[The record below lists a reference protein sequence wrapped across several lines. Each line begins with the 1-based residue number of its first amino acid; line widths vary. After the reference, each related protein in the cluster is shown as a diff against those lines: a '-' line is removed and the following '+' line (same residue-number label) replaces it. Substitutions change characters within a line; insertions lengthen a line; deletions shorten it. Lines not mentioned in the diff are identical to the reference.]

1 MSNDKLKN
9 KISNM
14 KNRIL
19 SLIFAAA
26 LCLCIKPVNA
36 FDRAYTMGDK
46 IDSSPLIVYAN
57 VLEARELVVKKKKV
71 KDQEEIVGDYLY
83 RLKVLEVVKGSS
95 RIKEITVIQSP
106 EFRADLRYFAEG
118 QNVIVFLKPNNS
130 SGKVLSRYR
139 LPKRAYYECFANKQ
153 GVVEVSDSSREFY
166 LGSIKK
172 YISAKRAKRSKRA
185 AEWASLLINAP
196 DELKEN
202 ALLELS
208 TRPYYPALNTFV
220 RYLGEENLTSL
231 AYKNLKNF
239 PPNSLEARL
248 DSLMK
253 FQKSDSRLVK
263 VNLLKLVSHI
273 HDDKVFKFLQRSLK
287 DDKFEV
293 RATAAQSLEGW
304 TDKKAV
310 KSLKKALND
319 DDDYV
324 RQAAYQALIAQGFKI
339 EKREDFRY
347 KILQEPGKKN

>member
-1 MSNDKLKN
+1 MKN
-9 KISNM
+9 KIIIFGFVF
-14 KNRIL
+14 IL
-19 SLIFAAA
+19 PLILLQHKA
-26 LCLCIKPVNA
+26 LA

-83 RLKVLEVVKGSS
+83 RLKVLEVVKGNP
-95 RIKEITVIQSP
+95 RIKEVRVIQSP
-106 EFRADLRYFAEG
+106 EFRADPRYFAEG
-118 QNVIVFLKPNNS
+118 QNVIAFLKPNS
-130 SGKVLSRYR
+130 LSGKFLSRYR
-139 LPKRAYYECFANKQ
+139 LPRMVYYECFANKQ
-153 GVVEVSDSSREFY
+153 GVMSVSDSSREFY

-172 YISAKRAKRSKRA
+172 YFSAKRARRSARPA
-185 AEWASLLINAP
+185 LWASLLENSP

-239 PPNSLEARL
+239 PPDSLEARL
-248 DSLMK
+248 DSLMR
-253 FQKSDSRLVK
+253 FWKSDSRLVK
-263 VNLLKLVSHI
+263 VNLLKLVSPI
-273 HDDKVFKFLQRSLK
+273 HDNKVFKFLQKSLK

-293 RATAAQSLEGW
+293 RATAAKSLEGW

-324 RQAAYQALIAQGFKI
+324 RQAAYEALTKQGFQI
-339 EKREDFRY
+339 EKKDDLTY
-347 KILQEPGKKN
+347 KILQEPGKSK

>member
-1 MSNDKLKN
+1 MKN
-9 KISNM
+9 KT
-14 KNRIL
+14 IL
-19 SLIFAAA
+19 SIILSTLWLSAQ
-26 LCLCIKPVNA
+26 PVRA
-36 FDRAYTMGDK
+36 FDRVYTMGDK

-57 VLEARELVVKKKKV
+57 VQEAKELAAKKKKNSGP
-71 KDQEEIVGDYLY
+71 EEIVGDYLY
-83 RLKVLEVVKGSS
+83 RLKVLEVVKGSPK
-95 RIKEITVIQSP
+95 IKEVMVIQSP
-106 EFRADLRYFAEG
+106 EFRADPRYFTLG
-118 QNVIVFLKPNNS
+118 QNVIAFLKPNS
-130 SGKVLSRYR
+130 LSGKFLTRYG
-139 LPKRAYYECFANKQ
+139 LPRMSYYECFANKQ
-153 GVVEVSDSSREFY
+153 GMLAVADSSREFY

-172 YISAKRAKRSKRA
+172 YLSAKRAKRSKRA
-185 AEWASLLINAP
+185 AEWVSLLENAP

-208 TRPYYPALNTFV
+208 TRPYYPAMNIFI
-220 RYLGEENLTSL
+220 RCLGEENLTTL
-231 AYKNLKNF
+231 AHKNLKLF
-239 PPNSLEARL
+239 PPDSLEARL

-263 VNLLKLVSHI
+263 VNLIKLVSPI

-310 KSLKKALND
+310 KSLKKALDD

-324 RQAAYQALIAQGFKI
+324 RSAAYEALTKQGFRI
-339 EKREDFRY
+339 EKKDDLTY

>member
-1 MSNDKLKN
+1 
-9 KISNM
+9 M
-14 KNRIL
+14 KKRIL
-19 SLIFAAA
+19 LLIFAAVV
-26 LCLCIKPVNA
+26 CLSLKPANA
-36 FDRAYTMGDK
+36 FDRVYTMGDK

-57 VLEARELVVKKKKV
+57 VAEIRELVVKSKKT

-83 RLKVLEVVKGSS
+83 HLKIMEVVKGSP
-95 RIKEITVIQSP
+95 RIKEISVIQSP
-106 EFRADLRYFAEG
+106 EFRADPRYFTEG
-118 QNVIVFLKPNNS
+118 QNVIAFLKPNS
-130 SGKVLSRYR
+130 LSGKFLSRYR
-139 LPKRAYYECFANKQ
+139 LPRIVYYECFANKQ
-153 GVVEVSDSSREFY
+153 GMMVLSDSTREFY

-172 YISAKRAKRSKRA
+172 YISAKRAKKSKRA
-185 AEWASLLINAP
+185 AEWASLLENAP

-208 TRPYYPALNTFV
+208 SKPFYPALNTFV
-220 RYLGEENLTSL
+220 RYLGQENLTSL

-239 PPNSLEARL
+239 PSDSLEARL

-253 FQKSDSRLVK
+253 FWKSDSRLVK

-324 RQAAYQALIAQGFKI
+324 RQAAYQALTKQGFKI
-339 EKREDFRY
+339 EKKDDLTY
-347 KILQEPGKKN
+347 KILQEPKKNK

>member
-1 MSNDKLKN
+1 MKN
-9 KISNM
+9 KI
-14 KNRIL
+14 IL
-19 SLIFAAA
+19 LIFTAAA
-26 LCLCIKPVNA
+26 CFSIRPVMG

-46 IDSSPLIVYAN
+46 IDSSPLIVYAS
-57 VLEARELVVKKKKV
+57 VLEAKELAVRNKKS
-71 KDQEEIVGDYLY
+71 KDQDELVGDYFY

-95 RIKEITVIQSP
+95 RIKEISVIQSP
-106 EFRADLRYFAEG
+106 EFRTDPRYFVEG
-118 QNVIVFLKPNNS
+118 QNVIAFLKPNS
-130 SGKVLSRYR
+130 LSGKFLSRYR
-139 LPKRAYYECFANKQ
+139 LPRRTYYECFANKQ
-153 GVVEVSDSSREFY
+153 GAVAVSDSDQDFY
-166 LGSIKK
+166 LGGIKR
-172 YISAKRAKRSKRA
+172 YLSAKRAKRSKRT
-185 AEWASLLINAP
+185 AEWASLLENAP

-208 TRPYYPALNTFV
+208 ARPYYPALNVFV
-220 RYLGEENLTSL
+220 RHLGQENLTSL

-239 PPNSLEARL
+239 PSDSLEVRL

-263 VNLLKLVSHI
+263 VNLIKLVSHI

-287 DDKFEV
+287 DEKFEV

-324 RQAAYQALIAQGFKI
+324 RQAAYQALTKQGFQI
-339 EKREDFRY
+339 EKKDDLTY

>member
-1 MSNDKLKN
+1 MKN
-9 KISNM
+9 KLIP
-14 KNRIL
+14 
-19 SLIFAAA
+19 LIFAAA
-26 LCLCIKPVNA
+26 VCFSIRPALG
-36 FDRAYTMGDK
+36 FDRVYTMGDK

-57 VLEARELVVKKKKV
+57 VAEIRELTVNRKKA

-83 RLKVLEVVKGSS
+83 RLKVLEIVKGSP
-95 RIKEITVIQSP
+95 RIKEINVIQSP
-106 EFRADLRYFAEG
+106 EFRADPRYFTEG
-118 QNVIVFLKPNNS
+118 QNVIAFLRPNS
-130 SGKVLSRYR
+130 LSGKFLSRYR
-139 LPKRAYYECFANKQ
+139 LPRMSYYECFANKQ
-153 GVVEVSDSSREFY
+153 GAVAVSDSSREFY

-172 YISAKRAKRSKRA
+172 YISAKRAKRSRRA
-185 AEWASLLINAP
+185 AEWASLLENAP

-208 TRPYYPALNTFV
+208 TKAYYPALNTFV
-220 RYLGEENLTSL
+220 RHLGEENLTSL

-239 PPNSLEARL
+239 PPDSLEARL

-293 RATAAQSLEGW
+293 RATAAKSLEGW

-324 RQAAYQALIAQGFKI
+324 RNAAYEVLIKQGFKI
-339 EKREDFRY
+339 EKNEGFRY

>member
-1 MSNDKLKN
+1 M
-9 KISNM
+9 
-14 KNRIL
+14 
-19 SLIFAAA
+19 A
-26 LCLCIKPVNA
+26 
-36 FDRAYTMGDK
+36 
-46 IDSSPLIVYAN
+46 
-57 VLEARELVVKKKKV
+57 
-71 KDQEEIVGDYLY
+71 
-83 RLKVLEVVKGSS
+83 
-95 RIKEITVIQSP
+95 
-106 EFRADLRYFAEG
+106 
-118 QNVIVFLKPNNS
+118 
-130 SGKVLSRYR
+130 
-139 LPKRAYYECFANKQ
+139 
-153 GVVEVSDSSREFY
+153 VSDSSRDFY

-172 YISAKRAKRSKRA
+172 YLSAKRAKRSKRA
-185 AEWASLLINAP
+185 AEWASLLVNAP

-208 TRPYYPALNTFV
+208 ARPYYPALNTFM

-239 PPNSLEARL
+239 PSDSLEVRL

-253 FQKSDSRLVK
+253 FWKSDSRLVK
-263 VNLLKLVSHI
+263 VNLLKLVSPI

-324 RQAAYQALIAQGFKI
+324 RQAAYQALTKQGFQI
-339 EKREDFRY
+339 EKKDDFRY